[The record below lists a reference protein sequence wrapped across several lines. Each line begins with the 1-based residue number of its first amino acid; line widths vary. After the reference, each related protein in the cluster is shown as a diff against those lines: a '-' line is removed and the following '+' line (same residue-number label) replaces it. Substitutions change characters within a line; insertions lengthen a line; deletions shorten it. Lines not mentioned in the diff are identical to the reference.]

1 MGHSPSGVAVTLGT
15 GRDKSWVMDTD
26 AHLLS
31 HADAPGAF
39 EELVARHQPVLHRY
53 VARRLGASAAED
65 LVAETFAIAYA
76 RRGSFDPSRGEV
88 RPWLF
93 GIATNVVRG
102 HHRRERRA
110 LEAYARTGVD
120 PLAQGPGDADATLG
134 AALAAALAGMR
145 REHRDVLLLHA
156 VAELNHA
163 EIAQALGVPEGT
175 VKGWLKRARTSA
187 ARELAS
193 HGLHGPAPT
202 EEAVG

>member
-1 MGHSPSGVAVTLGT
+1 
-15 GRDKSWVMDTD
+15 MDTD
-26 AHLLS
+26 AHLLA

-39 EELVARHQPVLHRY
+39 EELVSRHQPVLHRY
-53 VARRLGASAAED
+53 AARRIGAAAAED
-65 LVAETFAIAYA
+65 VIAETFAIAYA
-76 RRGSFDPSRGEV
+76 RRGAFEPSRGDV

-93 GIATNVVRG
+93 GIATNVLRG
-102 HHRRERRA
+102 HHRRERHA

-120 PLAQGPGDADATLG
+120 PLAPGPGAGDAALG

-156 VAELNHA
+156 VAELNHS

-175 VKGWLKRARTSA
+175 VKGWLKRARTAA
-187 ARELAS
+187 ARELES
-193 HGLHGPAPT
+193 QGLHRPAPT